1 MKSGVILAL
10 AFGLA
15 CWGQDLNQAEQLY
28 RHTDYEGALRILR
41 DAKSPSAE
49 VCLLMGKCYMMQ
61 ADFKKA
67 TDAFQ
72 RATELEPK
80 NSAYMLWLG
89 RSWARRAET
98 ASPLLAPMNASR
110 ARTCFEQA
118 VALNTDP
125 KNHDAMD
132 DLFEFYL
139 NAPGFLGGGFD
150 KAAALAARIEQMD
163 PAQGHYDRA
172 LIAQRRKEFG
182 QSEQELRRAVQLA
195 PHEVGHVLALA
206 GFLAHQGRV
215 QESDAVL
222 AQASKTAPNSPR
234 LLYGRAQ
241 IYVEMHRNLDLA
253 RALLERY
260 LRCELTPE
268 DPSRED
274 ARKLL
279 KQAGA

>member
-1 MKSGVILAL
+1 MAAL

-15 CWGQDLNQAEQLY
+15 GWGQDLNQAEQLY
-28 RHTDYEGALRILR
+28 RHTDYEGALRLLR
-41 DAKSPSAE
+41 DAKSPNAE
-49 VCLLMGKCYMMQ
+49 VSLLMGKCYMMQ

-67 TDAFQ
+67 TDVFQ
-72 RATELEPK
+72 RATELEPRD
-80 NSAYMLWLG
+80 SEYMLWLG

-98 ASPLLAPMNASR
+98 ASPLMAPINASR

-125 KNHDAMD
+125 KNHNAMD

-150 KAAALAARIEQMD
+150 KAEALAARIEQTD

-206 GFLAHQGRV
+206 GLLAHQGRI

-222 AQASKTAPNSPR
+222 AQASKTAPNNPR

-241 IYVEMHRNLDLA
+241 IYVESHRNLGLA
-253 RALLERY
+253 RVLLERY
-260 LRCELTPE
+260 LRSELTPE